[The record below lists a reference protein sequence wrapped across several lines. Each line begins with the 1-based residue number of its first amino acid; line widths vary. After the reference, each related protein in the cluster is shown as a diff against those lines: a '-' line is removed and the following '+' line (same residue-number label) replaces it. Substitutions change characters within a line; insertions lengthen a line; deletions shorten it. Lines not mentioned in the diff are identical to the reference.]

1 MKTKT
6 QHIEG
11 AKKNHVFTRLLGYAK
26 PYAGRMAAALAMVL
40 VITLLNIFRPIILG
54 EAIDLFVEKGAFGE
68 VVTKAVIYVIILAA
82 ILGLEIVSGLI
93 LEYTGQ
99 QIIFNMRREVFE
111 HVHRLQ
117 LRFFDVT
124 PVGKIVTRV
133 TNDVE
138 SLNELFSRV
147 LVRMVKNIFHIVGL
161 VVAMTMLNIKLSAA
175 TFAFIPFILVL
186 TYLFQKVS
194 RACHRVTRTR
204 ITAINTYLSEH
215 ITGMKLI
222 RVFAREKEKNAEFT
236 AKSRALYRANFREVM
251 VYAVFRPS
259 IYLLYV
265 LALICVLKI
274 GGSNVLA
281 GVMSVGTLYTFIQY
295 VGTLFD
301 PIQEMSEQLATLQQ
315 ALASGEKIFSLLD
328 EEITIKDPE
337 EPAELGKVKG
347 KIEFD
352 HVWFAYD
359 GENYVLRD
367 VSFTIEPGQRVAFVG
382 ATGAGKS
389 SILNLIGRYYDIQKG
404 SIKVDG
410 RDIREL
416 STEELRAAIGQVQ
429 QDVFVFTGDIK
440 TNIRLKN
447 EEIGDEAV
455 REAAKFVN
463 ADTFISKLE
472 HTYEEAVTERGA
484 TFSAGERQLLSFA
497 RTLAHDPAILV
508 MDEATA
514 NIDTET
520 EQLISDALGKLMQ
533 GRTTIMVAHRLSTIQ
548 HADKIMV
555 MHKGK
560 IRESGTH
567 QELLAMDGIY
577 KKLYEIQLHNQKVAQ
592 AHM

>member
-1 MKTKT
+1 MKNKN

-11 AKKNHVFTRLLGYAK
+11 AKKSHVFVRLLKYAR
-26 PYAGRMAAALAMVL
+26 PFAGRMALCLAMVL

-54 EAIDLFVEKGAFGE
+54 EAIDIFVENGDFGE
-68 VVTKAVIYVIILAA
+68 VIKKGITYMIILAV
-82 ILGLEIVSGLI
+82 ILGLEIGSGLI

-117 LRFFDVT
+117 LRFFDIT

-161 VVAMTMLNIKLSAA
+161 IVAMTMLNIKLSAT
-175 TFAFIPFILVL
+175 TFAFIPFIIVL
-186 TYLFQKVS
+186 TLLFQKVS

-215 ITGMKLI
+215 ISGMKLI
-222 RVFAREKEKNAEFT
+222 KVFAREREKNAEFT
-236 AKSRALYRANFREVM
+236 AKSRSLYRANFREVI
-251 VYAVFRPS
+251 VFAVFRPS

-265 LALICVLKI
+265 LALVSVLRF
-274 GGSNVLA
+274 GGGEVLA
-281 GVMSVGTLYTFIQY
+281 GVMSVGTLYTFVQY

-315 ALASGEKIFSLLD
+315 ALASGEKIFTLLD
-328 EEITIKDPE
+328 EEVTVNDPE
-337 EPAELGKVKG
+337 EPKKLGKVRG

-389 SILNLIGRYYDIQKG
+389 SILNLIGRYYYIQKG
-404 SIKVDG
+404 RILVDD
-410 RDIREL
+410 RDIRDL
-416 STEELRAAIGQVQ
+416 SMQELRAEMGQVQ
-429 QDVFVFTGDIK
+429 
-440 TNIRLKN
+440 
-447 EEIGDEAV
+447 
-455 REAAKFVN
+455 
-463 ADTFISKLE
+463 
-472 HTYEEAVTERGA
+472 
-484 TFSAGERQLLSFA
+484 
-497 RTLAHDPAILV
+497 
-508 MDEATA
+508 
-514 NIDTET
+514 
-520 EQLISDALGKLMQ
+520 
-533 GRTTIMVAHRLSTIQ
+533 
-548 HADKIMV
+548 
-555 MHKGK
+555 
-560 IRESGTH
+560 
-567 QELLAMDGIY
+567 
-577 KKLYEIQLHNQKVAQ
+577 
-592 AHM
+592 